1 MSDQLDRS
9 HKRPFWF
16 KAALATLVLIGLLG
30 VYARFIEPKTLIVRN
45 FDVTVA
51 GWTGPSLSIVV
62 LSDTH
67 VGGRHMS
74 AARVAK
80 IMAKVGALSPDL
92 VLLAGDYVGGHLPM
106 DQHSANSRQEI
117 ANGLIA
123 FGQGAPKF
131 GTYAVLGNHDWW
143 YDGAEVRT
151 QLEQAGISVLTNEV
165 AVADIDGWQLQIAGI
180 GDLTTHH
187 ANIDELLAQIDP
199 ALPSFTLTHNPDVFV
214 GFTASAAMNFAGH
227 THGGQIW
234 LPFLGRPGVPSKYGT
249 RFARGRYDD
258 DPGIV
263 MVTSGIGTSQLPI
276 RFMTPPEIM
285 VVQIAGT
292 P

>member
-1 MSDQLDRS
+1 MSDQPERQ
-9 HKRPFWF
+9 HKRFFWF
-16 KAALATLVLIGLLG
+16 KAAIATLILISLLG

-45 FDVTVA
+45 FDVTIA
-51 GWTGPSLSIVV
+51 GWSGPTLRVIV

-80 IMAKVGALSPDL
+80 IMNKVRTLSPDL

-106 DQHSANSRQEI
+106 DQHSAESRQEI
-117 ANGLIA
+117 TDGLIA
-123 FGQGAPKF
+123 FGTGEPKF

-143 YDGAEVRT
+143 YDGGQVRS

-165 AVADIDGWQLQIAGI
+165 ALADIDGWQLQIAGI
-180 GDLTTHH
+180 GDITTHH
-187 ANIDELLAQIDP
+187 ADTNALMAQMNP

-227 THGGQIW
+227 THGGQVW
-234 LPFLGRPGVPSKYGT
+234 LPFLGRPGVPSKYGQ

-258 DPGIV
+258 DPGII
-263 MVTSGIGTSQLPI
+263 MVTSGIGTSLLPI

-285 VVQIAGT
+285 VVRITGGS
-292 P
+292 